1 VKFLNGILK
10 SMTPSR
16 PEIGKTEVM
25 PSQRRSQMPSQRG
38 VQAPAQ
44 RSSPW
49 HAVSIVSK
57 MSCCEAA
64 HALRSARMLSGTA
77 PRLPLVEC
85 DFGSAC
91 RCAYKHHSDRRGSP
105 RRKDE
110 LTGLRSSVKITCE
123 RRVAQTRRHADD
135 ISTFDVST
143 YDVSTFDLSTR

>member
-25 PSQRRSQMPSQRG
+25 PSQRRN
-38 VQAPAQ
+38 AIPAQ
-44 RSSPW
+44 RRSPW

-64 HALRSARMLSGTA
+64 HELRSARMLSGTA
-77 PRLPLVEC
+77 PRLPLAAC